1 MNLRVKFN
9 LVLLLSSIAG
19 IAISAYFSHQLLQKN
34 AQEEVLNSARIM
46 MESAIAVRS
55 YTVSEIKPLL
65 VLQQKRQFIKQS
77 VPAYAANQYISQ
89 LQKKHPDYSYREATL
104 NPTNPRNRAV
114 SWEADIINSF
124 RSNDEKSE
132 LIGQRET
139 PTGPVLYLSRP
150 IKISNPQCLACHD
163 TPDTAPKTLIQ
174 SYGTANGFNWKLN
187 EVIGAQIVSVPML
200 LPLQRAEVTF
210 YTFLILIVSV
220 FTAAAIV
227 LNILL
232 HYIVIKPILIISN
245 QAEQI
250 SQGKTVIPELEI
262 TGSKEITT
270 LGHSF
275 NLMHRSL
282 LSAFSML
289 EDDDDDE

>member
-250 SQGKTVIPELEI
+250 SQGKTVIPELDI

-289 EDDDDDE
+289 EDDDE

>member
-250 SQGKTVIPELEI
+250 SQGKTVIPELDI

-289 EDDDDDE
+289 EDDDDE

>member
-19 IAISAYFSHQLLQKN
+19 IAISAYFSHHLLQKN

-124 RSNDEKSE
+124 RNNDEKSE

-250 SQGKTVIPELEI
+250 SQGKTVIPELDI

-289 EDDDDDE
+289 EDDDE

>member
-200 LPLQRAEVTF
+200 LPLQRAEITF

-250 SQGKTVIPELEI
+250 SQGKTVIPELDI

-289 EDDDDDE
+289 EDDDDE